1 MRQFERVLEKEWVIQ
16 DGCFRIFCS
25 LLGMSLMDVWKVY
38 KDYLPKSSSDKHITV
53 KTFSKIVALSYLN
66 NTYSNK
72 SPYDKHIFDQF
83 REDDP
88 LNITV

>member
-1 MRQFERVLEKEWVIQ
+1 
-16 DGCFRIFCS
+16 
-25 LLGMSLMDVWKVY
+25 MSLMDVWKVY
-38 KDYLPKSSSDKHITV
+38 KDYLPKNSSDNNITV

-66 NTYSNK
+66 NTYSDK